1 MKGFSERSN
10 LNSVAYLVDPT
21 AFSVKQYLALKL
33 SVNSE
38 LVWKR
43 QMNTLAA
50 AFRLIKDEFLKE
62 MRLVASSSSSC
73 LIFVSIYPIY

>member
-10 LNSVAYLVDPT
+10 LNSVAYLVGLT

-38 LVWKR
+38 LV
-43 QMNTLAA
+43 
-50 AFRLIKDEFLKE
+50 
-62 MRLVASSSSSC
+62 
-73 LIFVSIYPIY
+73 